1 MGMQDVVRCS
11 KAQTRVRNS
20 PVECLINW
28 EYEDSKG
35 RKHGI
40 AAKASAQSEAPIAHA
55 VSAKQ
60 SGCNDNKL
68 NPSSEFDYQHIRRR
82 ISFKMAIAVR

>member
-1 MGMQDVVRCS
+1 MWYGVRKLRRAS
-11 KAQTRVRNS
+11 GIPGLWV
-20 PVECLINW
+20 VECLINW

-40 AAKASAQSEAPIAHA
+40 AAKASAQSEAPIPHA

>member
-1 MGMQDVVRCS
+1 MGLR
-11 KAQTRVRNS
+11 R
-20 PVECLINW
+20 
-28 EYEDSKG
+28 
-35 RKHGI
+35 
-40 AAKASAQSEAPIAHA
+40 KASAQSEAPIPHA

-82 ISFKMAIAVR
+82 ILFKMAIAVR